1 MILTMLYGGIVG
13 IALGLTG
20 GGGSIFAVPLLLYA
34 IGLPLREAVTVS
46 LGVVGLTALYGAGF
60 QRSLVSWLPGIIF
73 GIGGILGAPAG
84 AWIGARL
91 PQFWTLVLF
100 AGLMVFIGVRMWR
113 DRKTKPEVSRFTC
126 RRDTDGVLRLRWPCS
141 AKLLFAGGTTGVL
154 SGTFGVGGGFLVVPA
169 LLLVT
174 AMPIERAL
182 ATSLVCIALI
192 SASAFFSN
200 FLAIHNFPYVLAAWF
215 LVGGA
220 LGMTLGASVK
230 AYLSGPMLKRIFA
243 VSIIGIGFWIGT
255 QTLFGK
261 SLKAHFRK
269 ERTSRLSYS
278 FTIGIRTSLTNP
290 THSTICNPLITLF

>member
-1 MILTMLYGGIVG
+1 MITMLYGGIVG

-84 AWIGARL
+84 AWIGVRL
-91 PQFWTLVLF
+91 PQFWTLMLF
-100 AGLMVFIGVRMWR
+100 AGLMVFIGVRMWS
-113 DRKTKPEVSRFTC
+113 DRKTKPGEVSRFTC
-126 RRDTDGVLRLRWPCS
+126 RRDTDGVLRLHWPCS

-182 ATSLVCIALI
+182 ATSLVCIAL
-192 SASAFFSN
+192 SYQRLRVLLKFSRD
-200 FLAIHNFPYVLAAWF
+200 
-215 LVGGA
+215 
-220 LGMTLGASVK
+220 S
-230 AYLSGPMLKRIFA
+230 
-243 VSIIGIGFWIGT
+243 
-255 QTLFGK
+255 
-261 SLKAHFRK
+261 
-269 ERTSRLSYS
+269 
-278 FTIGIRTSLTNP
+278 
-290 THSTICNPLITLF
+290 

>member
-1 MILTMLYGGIVG
+1 MILTTLYGGIVG

-84 AWIGARL
+84 AWIGVRL
-91 PQFWTLVLF
+91 PQFWTLMLF
-100 AGLMVFIGVRMWR
+100 TGLMIFIGVRMWS
-113 DRKTKPEVSRFTC
+113 DRETKPGEVSRFTC

-169 LLLVT
+169 LLLVM

-261 SLKAHFRK
+261 SLKPTSEKSEPVAQVTHFP
-269 ERTSRLSYS
+269 SASA
-278 FTIGIRTSLTNP
+278 P
-290 THSTICNPLITLF
+290 H

>member
-1 MILTMLYGGIVG
+1 
-13 IALGLTG
+13 
-20 GGGSIFAVPLLLYA
+20 
-34 IGLPLREAVTVS
+34 
-46 LGVVGLTALYGAGF
+46 
-60 QRSLVSWLPGIIF
+60 
-73 GIGGILGAPAG
+73 
-84 AWIGARL
+84 
-91 PQFWTLVLF
+91 
-100 AGLMVFIGVRMWR
+100 
-113 DRKTKPEVSRFTC
+113 
-126 RRDTDGVLRLRWPCS
+126 
-141 AKLLFAGGTTGVL
+141 VL

-169 LLLVT
+169 LLLVM

-230 AYLSGPMLKRIFA
+230 AYLSGPLLKRIFA

-261 SLKAHFRK
+261 SLKPTSEKGEPVAQLAHLP
-269 ERTSRLSYS
+269 SASA
-278 FTIGIRTSLTNP
+278 P
-290 THSTICNPLITLF
+290 H

>member
-1 MILTMLYGGIVG
+1 MLF
-13 IALGLTG
+13 T
-20 GGGSIFAVPLLLYA
+20 
-34 IGLPLREAVTVS
+34 
-46 LGVVGLTALYGAGF
+46 
-60 QRSLVSWLPGIIF
+60 
-73 GIGGILGAPAG
+73 
-84 AWIGARL
+84 
-91 PQFWTLVLF
+91 
-100 AGLMVFIGVRMWR
+100 GLMIFIGIRMWR
-113 DRKTKPEVSRFTC
+113 GRKTKEVSRFTC

-154 SGTFGVGGGFLVVPA
+154 SGTFGVGGGFL
-169 LLLVT
+169 
-174 AMPIERAL
+174 IERAL

-230 AYLSGPMLKRIFA
+230 AYLSGPLLKRIFA

-261 SLKAHFRK
+261 SLKPTSEKGEPVAQVTHFP
-269 ERTSRLSYS
+269 SASA
-278 FTIGIRTSLTNP
+278 P
-290 THSTICNPLITLF
+290 H